1 MQVMTSNIQ
10 IKIPEQILN
19 QTLTQTEIVIDAL
32 TQGAVDDRIFTDT
45 KNLPIFKIRSPC
57 FVKYQKEKYSH

>member
-19 QTLTQTEIVIDAL
+19 QTLTLTEIVIDAL
-32 TQGAVDDRIFTDT
+32 TQGALDDRVFTET
-45 KNLPIFKIRSPC
+45 KNLSFFKIRSPC
-57 FVKYQKEKYSH
+57 FV

>member
-19 QTLTQTEIVIDAL
+19 QTLTLTEIVIDAL
-32 TQGAVDDRIFTDT
+32 TQGAVDDRVFTDT
-45 KNLPIFKIRSPC
+45 KNLPFFKIRSPC
-57 FVKYQKEKYSH
+57 FV